1 MNKEVVTAIPG
12 QGIVTAKSRQRVT
25 LSVILFITCV
35 IAYLDRVNVS
45 VLIADPKFISDMGIT
60 GQPVKMGLL
69 MTLFLVTYGI
79 FGAVLGPLGDKIG
92 PRKAMMVS
100 IFLWTISIMMG
111 GLAPTFAIMLISR
124 LILGSGEGLHWPM
137 QFLFTKNWFPPKE
150 RGKANSAF
158 LLGIMVGPAIA
169 MPFFTW
175 IIAAYGWRT
184 SFFALGLLGLIPL
197 FLLWR
202 YVTDHPHQH
211 KKISKAELE
220 YIESG
225 LKEEAAT
232 ESQKKIET
240 LRDCFAS
247 FCLNY
252 RFWLVT
258 INHVCI
264 CGIWFGMMAWLP
276 SYLRSARGFS
286 WAAMGGLSALPYI
299 LGSLSILYFGY
310 LSDKLGRRS
319 LLVAIGHLSA
329 ATSIYFGAQAASNI
343 TAAVVISFGVVAM
356 GLSLPSSWAVLQ
368 KITPA
373 KAVGAS
379 AGLMSGVGNI
389 VSAFIPVI
397 IGYFIAVTGS
407 YMGGLMFL
415 VGLGVLGFLCMSVLA
430 LQKY

>member
-1 MNKEVVTAIPG
+1 MNKEGVAAIP
-12 QGIVTAKSRQRVT
+12 IVTAKSTQRFT
-25 LSVILFITCV
+25 LSVILFITCM

-79 FGAVLGPLGDKIG
+79 FGAVLGPIGDKVG
-92 PRKAMMVS
+92 PRRAMISS
-100 IFLWTISIMMG
+100 IFLWTISVLIG
-111 GLAPTFAIMLISR
+111 GLAPTFALMLISR
-124 LILGSGEGLHWPM
+124 LILGAGEGLHWPM
-137 QFLFTKNWFPPKE
+137 QFLFVKNWFPPKE

-175 IIAAYGWRT
+175 IIVGLGWRS
-184 SFFALGLLGLIPL
+184 SFFALFLLGLIPL

-202 YVTDHPHQH
+202 YVTDHPYQH

-220 YIESG
+220 HIESG
-225 LKEEAAT
+225 LKEEAAI
-232 ESQKKIET
+232 ESQKKIES
-240 LRDCFAS
+240 LRDSFAS
-247 FCLNY
+247 FCTNY

-258 INHVCI
+258 LNHVAI
-264 CGIWFGMMAWLP
+264 CAIWFGMMAWLP

-299 LGSLSILYFGY
+299 MGSVSILYFGH
-310 LSDKLGRRS
+310 LSDKLGKRA
-319 LLVAIGHLSA
+319 LLTAIGHLSA
-329 ATSIYFGAQAASNI
+329 AISIYLGAHAESNLI
-343 TAAVVISFGVVAM
+343 AAVVISFGVVAM

-368 KITPA
+368 KIVPA
-373 KAVGAS
+373 KAVGAG
-379 AGLMSGVGNI
+379 AGLVSGVGNI
-389 VSAFIPVI
+389 VSAFTPVI
-397 IGYFIAVTGS
+397 IGYFIAITGG
-407 YMGGLMFL
+407 YNGGLMFL
-415 VGLGVLGFLCMSVLA
+415 VGVGVMGFICMSVLA